1 MPIHVLKTIYY
12 AHVHP
17 HLTYCLPI
25 WGSTYPSYLQS
36 VFLLQK
42 RAIRIIANHP
52 YLAHTNPLFKSSNI
66 IKFFDLVKLELA
78 SYMFKNH
85 NDPSFDRLLHNY
97 NTRFRNN
104 LIPPNHD
111 LTLFKRSI
119 QYNGPHIWNSVPNQI
134 KNKQHLKSFR
144 SALKRAIC
152 SNY

>member
-1 MPIHVLKTIYY
+1 MQKAITFNISTPLLYNLKDFMPIHVLKTIYY

-42 RAIRIIANHP
+42 RAIRIIADHP

-78 SYMFKNH
+78 SSMYKNH

-97 NTRFRNN
+97 NSRFRNN
-104 LIPPNHD
+104 LFLPIHD
-111 LTLFKRSI
+111 LALFKTVGR
-119 QYNGPHIWNSVPNQI
+119 Q
-134 KNKQHLKSFR
+134 
-144 SALKRAIC
+144 
-152 SNY
+152 SNLQLF